1 MVEVIG
7 ICNFP
12 KEKLNV
18 LKNDTMDSISFKR
31 SSLYKITDFQNLE
44 QAMKYW
50 FSNYRKI
57 YNAQQAYGRILLDED
72 VKIVTINKFLAAM
85 QLIEGYTQAYT
96 DEEKEIKEFEE
107 KKKELMS
114 KLENEDE
121 KNWLKRGLDIQV
133 YHLEKR

>member
-121 KNWLKRGLDIQV
+121 KELVEKGLIFR
-133 YHLEKR
+133 YII

>member
-1 MVEVIG
+1 
-7 ICNFP
+7 
-12 KEKLNV
+12 
-18 LKNDTMDSISFKR
+18 MDSISFKR

-107 KKKELMS
+107 KKKRI
-114 KLENEDE
+114 NE
-121 KNWLKRGLDIQV
+121 
-133 YHLEKR
+133 

>member
-96 DEEKEIKEFEE
+96 DEEKKLKNL
-107 KKKELMS
+107 KKRR
-114 KLENEDE
+114 
-121 KNWLKRGLDIQV
+121 KN
-133 YHLEKR
+133 